1 MIALAAA
8 LPAGGNVP
16 TLVPDGFRSLP
27 RSTPRSMAPKGAMIR
42 GRKPGNLGL
51 NAPFPGPVLD
61 ALACPLTAVPR
72 ALCARRQPAH
82 TVPLDAHRLR
92 RLRLLGFRRCA
103 PPPEQVA
110 PGLRPGGR
118 GSAPRLKT
126 GTWGCLATRCRAGR
140 AALSCVLLI
149 GAPQP
154 LPGSCWTHDPSR
166 GVPQVGCAARCT
178 PQRRRCLV
186 AAAPAI
192 CARASSRP
200 WNPWSSPATSVSPV
214 SRSSGHPMGVPSC
227 CFVGQGFAAGEWQW
241 SGDREG
247 DRDPLDLRI

>member
-1 MIALAAA
+1 M
-8 LPAGGNVP
+8 
-16 TLVPDGFRSLP
+16 
-27 RSTPRSMAPKGAMIR
+27 
-42 GRKPGNLGL
+42 
-51 NAPFPGPVLD
+51 LD

-72 ALCARRQPAH
+72 PLRARRQPAH
-82 TVPLDAHRLR
+82 SVPLNAHRLR

-110 PGLRPGGR
+110 PGLRHGGR
-118 GSAPRLKT
+118 GFAPRLKT

-166 GVPQVGCAARCT
+166 GVPQVGYAARCT
-178 PQRRRCLV
+178 PQLRRCLV

-200 WNPWSSPATSVSPV
+200 WNPCLVPWQPLPSLLPSFRPSRGLQGTLWGCPAADLFVRVLLPVNGNGRGIEKDSVIRWISSYNTSRAKPSP
-214 SRSSGHPMGVPSC
+214 
-227 CFVGQGFAAGEWQW
+227 
-241 SGDREG
+241 
-247 DRDPLDLRI
+247 

>member
-1 MIALAAA
+1 M
-8 LPAGGNVP
+8 
-16 TLVPDGFRSLP
+16 
-27 RSTPRSMAPKGAMIR
+27 
-42 GRKPGNLGL
+42 
-51 NAPFPGPVLD
+51 LD

-82 TVPLDAHRLR
+82 TVPLNAHRLR

-110 PGLRPGGR
+110 PGLRHGGR
-118 GSAPRLKT
+118 GFAPRLKT

-149 GAPQP
+149 GAPRP

-166 GVPQVGCAARCT
+166 GVPQVGYAARCT
-178 PQRRRCLV
+178 PQLRRCLV

-192 CARASSRP
+192 CARTSSRP
-200 WNPWSSPATSVSPV
+200 WNPCLVPCSPLLTPTIVSPV
-214 SRSSGHPMGVPSC
+214 SRPSGHPMGVPCC
-227 CFVGQGFAAGEWQW
+227 CFVCHGFGASEWQW
-241 SGDREG
+241 SRDREG
-247 DRDPLDLRI
+247 

>member
-1 MIALAAA
+1 M
-8 LPAGGNVP
+8 
-16 TLVPDGFRSLP
+16 
-27 RSTPRSMAPKGAMIR
+27 
-42 GRKPGNLGL
+42 
-51 NAPFPGPVLD
+51 LD

-82 TVPLDAHRLR
+82 TVPLNAHRLR

-149 GAPQP
+149 GAPRP

-166 GVPQVGCAARCT
+166 GVPQVGYAARCT
-178 PQRRRCLV
+178 PQLRRCLV

-192 CARASSRP
+192 CARTSSRP
-200 WNPWSSPATSVSPV
+200 WNPCRVPWQTLSSPLPSFRPSRGLQGTLWGCPDAALFVRVLVPVNGNDRGIVKGSVIRWISSCNTSRAKPSP
-214 SRSSGHPMGVPSC
+214 
-227 CFVGQGFAAGEWQW
+227 
-241 SGDREG
+241 
-247 DRDPLDLRI
+247 

>member
-1 MIALAAA
+1 M
-8 LPAGGNVP
+8 
-16 TLVPDGFRSLP
+16 
-27 RSTPRSMAPKGAMIR
+27 
-42 GRKPGNLGL
+42 
-51 NAPFPGPVLD
+51 LD

-72 ALCARRQPAH
+72 PLRARRQPAH
-82 TVPLDAHRLR
+82 SVPLNAHRLR

-110 PGLRPGGR
+110 PGLRRGGR
-118 GSAPRLKT
+118 GFAPRLKT

-166 GVPQVGCAARCT
+166 GVPQVGYAARCT
-178 PQRRRCLV
+178 PQLRRCLV

-200 WNPWSSPATSVSPV
+200 WNLCLVPWQPLPSLLPSFRPSRGLQGTLWGCPAADLFVRVLLPVNGNGRGIEKDSVIRWISSYNTSRAKPSP
-214 SRSSGHPMGVPSC
+214 
-227 CFVGQGFAAGEWQW
+227 
-241 SGDREG
+241 
-247 DRDPLDLRI
+247 